1 MTGISKHS
9 RRLLNVAENVRR
21 CSEDFFNDDVLVCCD
36 KVKRLFGLFLG
47 IFNLIFLIIH
57 VLKNNSSGFVSQAIE
72 KLSLM
77 HEIDV
82 CSPQA

>member
-1 MTGISKHS
+1 M
-9 RRLLNVAENVRR
+9 
-21 CSEDFFNDDVLVCCD
+21 CCD
-36 KVKRLFGLFLG
+36 KVKCLFGLFSG